1 VTRVV
6 VNGSFDVLHLGH
18 LKLLEHARSY
28 TNSVVLVLTD
38 SDRRI
43 KELKGSARP
52 VNTEFERVEFLK
64 SLRYVDRVEVF
75 DSDEELA
82 TLIKNFA
89 PDVMVK
95 GSDYQGKKI
104 VGEQYCKDI
113 YFYDR
118 YFDYSTTKKIQ
129 DITSRG

>member
-1 VTRVV
+1 MTRVV

>member
-1 VTRVV
+1 MTRVV

-64 SLRYVDRVEVF
+64 SLKYVDRVEVF
-75 DSDEELA
+75 DSNEELA
-82 TLIKNFA
+82 TLIKNFS

-95 GSDYQGKKI
+95 GSDYRGKEI
-104 VGEQYCKDI
+104 IGEQYCKDI

-118 YFDYSTTKKIQ
+118 YLDYSTTKKIQ
-129 DITSRG
+129 DIANR